1 MAFTAQELNHR
12 LAFQRKEEVQDEN
25 GDITTEWV
33 EVASAF
39 ARVDPMLGREYLAS
53 KATQSE
59 EVTKFTM
66 RYLTDVTTADRLV
79 HDGAAWN
86 MQSIIN
92 VGGRNRETL
101 IYATR
106 LN

>member
-1 MAFTAQELNHR
+1 MTFTAQELNHR
-12 LAFQRKEEVQDEN
+12 ITFERQQTVQDPN
-25 GDITTEWV
+25 GDIITEWV
-33 EVASAF
+33 QVAAVF
-39 ARVDPMLGREYLAS
+39 ARVDPMLGREYLAN

-59 EVTKFTM
+59 AVTKFTT
-66 RYLTDVTTADRLV
+66 RYLSGVTTADRLV
-79 HDGAAWN
+79 HDGEPWN

-106 LN
+106 MG